1 MYKFVL
7 AEFPFTEKIG
17 KKTRPVLLLTNG
29 SYGKH
34 RIVIVA
40 YVTSR
45 PGEGIESEVVVNA
58 TAKNGLRKKSTIKLH
73 KLTNISES
81 AIKGELGELAVEKSM
96 EVKKK
101 LIRLFQL

>member
-7 AEFPFTEKIG
+7 VEFPFTEKIG

-34 RIVIVA
+34 KIVLVA

-45 PGEGIESEVVVNA
+45 AGEGIESEVVIDA
-58 TAKNGLRKKSTIKLH
+58 TAKNGLQKKSIVKLH
-73 KLTNISES
+73 KLTNVSEL
-81 AIKGELGELAVEKSM
+81 AIKGELGELSEEKSI

-101 LIRLFQL
+101 LVRLFQL